1 MTTFTNKLALITGG
15 AGGIGVATAR
25 LWLDRGGS
33 VCLVDVSAE
42 RLNTA
47 AKTLADSR
55 VSTHVSTLESSH
67 ACAAAVEAAGGPIHS
82 LIHLAGIFEADN
94 QMDPASARDVYDR
107 VIQANLTNGLE
118 IANAWEPTADRSDG
132 PARLVF
138 VSSLA
143 FNRGAVNHVAY
154 SAAKGGLV
162 GMTRA
167 LTRRF
172 APGALVNAVAP
183 GVILTSMP
191 APIIAARKDAL
202 LAEIPLARFGEPS
215 EVASVIAFLCGP
227 DSSYVSGQLI
237 NIDGGTV
244 MGG

>member
-15 AGGIGVATAR
+15 AGGIGIATAR
-25 LWLDRGGS
+25 MWLDRGGS
-33 VCLVDVSAE
+33 VCLVDVSAD
-42 RLNTA
+42 RLSVA
-47 AKTLADSR
+47 AKQLADAR
-55 VSTHVSTLESSH
+55 VSTYVSTLETAD
-67 ACAAAVEAAGGPIHS
+67 ACAAAIASAGGPIHS
-82 LIHLAGIFEADN
+82 LIHLAGIFEADTD
-94 QMDPASARDVYDR
+94 MDAASARNVYDR
-107 VIQANLTNGLE
+107 VLQANLTNGMDV
-118 IANAWEPTADRSDG
+118 ANAWEPTADRRDG

-143 FNRGAVNHVAY
+143 FNRGAVSHVAY

-162 GMTRA
+162 GMARA
-167 LTRRF
+167 LARRF
-172 APGALVNAVAP
+172 APGVLVNAVAP
-183 GVILTSMP
+183 GIILTSMP

-202 LAEIPLARFGEPS
+202 LNEIPLGRFGEPS

-227 DSSYVSGQLI
+227 DSSYVTGQLI